1 MGPTRSVAPG
11 RRQTGCIDCIN
22 PNVYVM
28 GLGENSTGVAKTA
41 HSPAAAKFC
50 HQEAC
55 VSGRAISVFRPT
67 LPTRPAP
74 PRDRHRADFDRLES
88 LVGWA
93 KARSSR
99 RAHRGAALVG
109 TLRFAHPTTTL
120 PYDRNPL

>member
-55 VSGRAISVFRPT
+55 VSGGAISVFR
-67 LPTRPAP
+67 
-74 PRDRHRADFDRLES
+74 RHREL
-88 LVGWA
+88 
-93 KARSSR
+93 
-99 RAHRGAALVG
+99 ALPSPENP
-109 TLRFAHPTTTL
+109 AL
-120 PYDRNPL
+120 PSPPPKTGRNHNEI